1 MTEQPPNP
9 EPTPSLATTDD
20 DPSAATAANAPNPAA
35 SAPGISFS
43 DSTGAPSRR
52 RIGLVVAGAIL
63 LVVVAAAT
71 SMAASPAPSGSAGSS
86 GSSPGNFALGGDLG
100 PDGPIAFDGGRFGRH
115 GFRDITITAI
125 SGNDV
130 TLGTPDG
137 WRRTIT
143 ITDAMNLTKGG
154 QDIAV
159 GDLKVG
165 DSVRFRQV
173 RNDDGSYTVTDL
185 AVVVPTIRGQASAVT
200 SSSFKVTTRDGSVW
214 TVTVNGSTKYA
225 YGQGDGSLA
234 DVKDGTT
241 VVVSG
246 TTTGDNAIT
255 ALGVRVAPDR
265 AVGTVTAKTADT
277 ITIKKRDG
285 SSLTVHVDADTTFRV
300 AGTDNAKLSDITVD
314 MTIGITGR
322 ARADGSIDAD
332 AVVAGKFRGFSR
344 GDGPRLDIPGLFLPG
359 LDGPTIDGGTLD
371 PIA

>member
-1 MTEQPPNP
+1 MTTQPPDH
-9 EPTPSLATTDD
+9 EPGPM
-20 DPSAATAANAPNPAA
+20 SAATDDAAAGTIDTPTAA
-35 SAPGISFS
+35 QPGVSFS

-71 SMAASPAPSGSAGSS
+71 SMAASPAPSGSTDLQGSL
-86 GSSPGNFALGGDLG
+86 ALGGVPGL
-100 PDGPIAFDGGRFGRH
+100 DGSTALDDGRSGRH

-137 WRRTIT
+137 WRRTISV
-143 ITDAMNLTKGG
+143 TDAVNLTKVG

-165 DSVRFRQV
+165 DSIRFRQQ
-173 RNDDGSYTVTDL
+173 RNADGTFTVTDL

-200 SSSFKVTTRDGSVW
+200 SGGFKVTTRDGSVW
-214 TVTVNGSTKYA
+214 TVTVNGSTKYS
-225 YGQGDGSLA
+225 YGQGNGSLA

-246 TTTGDNAIT
+246 TTSGDNALT

-265 AVGTVTAKTADT
+265 AVGTVTAKTADS
-277 ITIKKRDG
+277 ITIKQRDG

-300 AGTDNAKLSDITVD
+300 AGNESAKLSDITVD
-314 MTIGITGR
+314 MAIGVTGR
-322 ARADGSIDAD
+322 ARADHSIDAD
-332 AVVAGKFRGFSR
+332 AVAAGKLRGFSR
-344 GDGPRLDIPGLFLPG
+344 GDRPRLDVPGLFVPDLGRPTTNG
-359 LDGPTIDGGTLD
+359 GIDGPT
-371 PIA
+371 A

>member
-1 MTEQPPNP
+1 MTAQPPDP
-9 EPTPSLATTDD
+9 EPTPLD
-20 DPSAATAANAPNPAA
+20 AAAPAA
-35 SAPGISFS
+35 AAPAVSFS

-71 SMAASPAPSGSAGSS
+71 SMAASPTPSGSAGSS
-86 GSSPGNFALGGDLG
+86 GNAALGGDPAL
-100 PDGPIAFDGGRFGRH
+100 DGPIAFDGGRFGRH

-165 DSVRFRQV
+165 DSIRFRQV
-173 RNDDGSYTVTDL
+173 RNDDGSFTVTDL

-200 SSSFKVTTRDGSVW
+200 SSGFKVTTRDGSVW

-255 ALGVRVAPDR
+255 ALGVRVAPR
-265 AVGTVTAKTADT
+265 AVGTVTAKTADS

-300 AGTDNAKLSDITVD
+300 AGTADAKVSDITVG
-314 MTIGITGR
+314 MAIGVTGR

-332 AVVAGKFRGFSR
+332 AVVAGTLRGFSR
-344 GDGPRLDIPGLFLPG
+344 GDRQRLDLPGLFLPG
-359 LDGPTIDGGTLD
+359 LDGPTSDGSADG